1 MFYHITSLLRSPPR
15 RFCYAC
21 LAQLLKL
28 NCNRLSTSMDWN
40 NAIFECSSGILM
52 QLAFS
57 RTTSDYESSLLYRKT
72 LLLAFYW
79 YNLGQNVGD
88 KFTITIKKS
97 KNFRIFIKFPNFLR
111 HFPKIHRSVLRK
123 ITIDLLYFWDVF
135 NVNLSE
141 KNFDKSTAY
150 SCRADTFI

>member
-21 LAQLLKL
+21 SAQLLKL
-28 NCNRLSTSMDWN
+28 NCNRLSTSMDWS

-57 RTTSDYESSLLYRKT
+57 RTTSDYESLLLYRKT

-79 YNLGQNVGD
+79 YNLGQKVGD
-88 KFTITIKKS
+88 KFTKLSKIGFSMEWFTADFLQFFTKKHQ
-97 KNFRIFIKFPNFLR
+97 NLGFRWTAGYSQSNPRISGFSLNFL
-111 HFPKIHRSVLRK
+111 IS
-123 ITIDLLYFWDVF
+123 
-135 NVNLSE
+135 
-141 KNFDKSTAY
+141 
-150 SCRADTFI
+150 